1 MKRKTANTILS
12 KLIFTGIDIL
22 SGFVGLK
29 LRLKIPQRQT
39 EDLCEHVDSWNARA
53 YPAPITTPE
62 AFQFTV
68 EISIFSSPS
77 LSKNSRV

>member
-1 MKRKTANTILS
+1 MKRKTANTVLS
-12 KLIFTGIDIL
+12 RKSLTGIDIV

-39 EDLCEHVDSWNARA
+39 DDLCEQVASWNACA
-53 YPAPITTPE
+53 SPAPITTPE
-62 AFQFTV
+62 AFQLTA

-77 LSKNSRV
+77 FSKCSRV

>member
-1 MKRKTANTILS
+1 MERKAADAILY
-12 KLIFTGIDIL
+12 KIYLTGIDIV

-39 EDLCEHVDSWNARA
+39 DDLCEHVASWDARA

-62 AFQFTV
+62 AFQLTA
-68 EISIFSSPS
+68 ETSIFSSPS
-77 LSKNSRV
+77 FSNC